1 MKVNL
6 MSADNI
12 ADQLV
17 YATTKIKCYNSSIT
31 SEGTGFFFRR
41 EYPDGKYVIALVTNN
56 HVVEG
61 FDNAEIYLS
70 GVNSDGTPN
79 NQKKITVY
87 IPDLQS
93 KRKKSPSPDIDI
105 SLLFIGEDINQAYSE
120 GRQSY
125 YKVISSSMIP
135 SEDEMTK
142 FSSIEDVIMIG
153 HPNGLM
159 DDYNNK
165 PIVRKGITASNVKL
179 DYNGQPD
186 FLVDMACFWG
196 SSGSPVF
203 LRTESTGFMPSGPNR
218 ASFGKRIRYY
228 FMGILHSGPV
238 KKIDGTILV
247 KNVPTTLM
255 PYAEFEIPL
264 NLGNV
269 TKAKK
274 IVEIFDSIYI

>member
-1 MKVNL
+1 MSIDNL
-6 MSADNI
+6 AN
-12 ADQLV
+12 QLV
-17 YATTKIKCYNSSIT
+17 YATTKIKCYSSSET

-61 FDNAEIYLS
+61 FDKAEIYLA

-79 NQKKITVY
+79 DQNRI
-87 IPDLQS
+87 IINISDLQD
-93 KRKKSPSPDIDI
+93 KREKHPSPDIDI

-120 GRQSY
+120 GRKSY

-135 SEDEMTK
+135 SEDTMNN

-153 HPNGLM
+153 YPNGLM
-159 DDYNNK
+159 DDFNNK
-165 PIVRKGITASNVKL
+165 PIVRKGITASRIKL

-186 FLVDMACFWG
+186 FLIDMACFWG

-203 LRTESTGFMPSGPNR
+203 LRTESTSLMPSGPNT
-218 ASFGKRIRYY
+218 ASFGKKISYY
-228 FMGILHSGPV
+228 FVGILHSGPV
-238 KKIDGTILV
+238 RKIDGTILV

-274 IVEIFDSIYI
+274 IVEIFDSIL